1 MLLEF
6 RDYSERDRIA
16 FEFGRLGR
24 IAYLGFVIYTYF
36 SKYYREG
43 ENNYNWFFST
53 TAQIIIEGE
62 VIQSEF
68 EMRIEEKEHYIIT
81 IEL

>member
-6 RDYSERDRIA
+6 KKYSERDGIS
-16 FEFGRLGR
+16 FEFGKLGR
-24 IAYLGFVIYTYF
+24 IAYPGFVIYTYF

-53 TAQIIIEGE
+53 AVEIIIEGE
-62 VIQSEF
+62 VIKSEF
-68 EMRIEEKEHYIIT
+68 EMLIQEKERYIIT